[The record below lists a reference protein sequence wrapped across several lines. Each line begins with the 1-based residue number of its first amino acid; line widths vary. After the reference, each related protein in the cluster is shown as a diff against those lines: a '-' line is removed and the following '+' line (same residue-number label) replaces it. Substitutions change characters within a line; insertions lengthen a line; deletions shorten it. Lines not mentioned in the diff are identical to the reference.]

1 MKRGW
6 NIAGRAAG
14 LSAVILAA
22 APAGAAEPLAA
33 WSQVDVRQHD
43 GRLDWRVQGEARLS
57 AAAQG
62 LDALL
67 VRAGPSHR
75 LASWLGV
82 SAQVAAMASRRAG
95 EHYVGELRFE
105 LDPTLRA
112 RLGPVALS
120 DRNRLEARH
129 SETRD
134 VVLYRNQLQLAW
146 AAPGASVRP
155 FVAEEVFVGLLG
167 RDGVDESRA
176 TVGVEL
182 PWTAHS
188 ALAIGYMLRSQR
200 RAEVWGHVHTAL
212 LGLRFEGE

>member
-95 EHYVGELRFE
+95 E
-105 LDPTLRA
+105 
-112 RLGPVALS
+112 
-120 DRNRLEARH
+120 ARH